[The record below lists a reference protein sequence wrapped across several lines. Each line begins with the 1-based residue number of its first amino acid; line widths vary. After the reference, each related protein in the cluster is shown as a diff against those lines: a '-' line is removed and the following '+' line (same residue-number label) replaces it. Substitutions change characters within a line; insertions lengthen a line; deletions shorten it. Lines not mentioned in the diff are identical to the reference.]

1 MAHRDVRRL
10 LEGSGYSQ
18 ISLDRI
24 DADIFVG
31 HDLDQAIEFQ
41 LALGPAGEVYR
52 EAGDEAVEVARANTE
67 ALKAELAP
75 CSTSDS
81 VGCSGSRQVTARR
94 DR

>member
-1 MAHRDVRRL
+1 MADRDVRRL

-31 HDLDQAIEFQ
+31 RDLDQAIEFQ

-52 EAGDEAVEVARANTE
+52 EAGDEAVEVARANTRS
-67 ALKAELAP
+67 AQGRTGAVLDVRQRHDGAP
-75 CSTSDS
+75 
-81 VGCSGSRQVTARR
+81 ARGR
-94 DR
+94 